1 MNDYTDEEFLYITK
15 TVMQVLDGWNL
26 STEEAVNVLGLSDQT
41 RKRQL
46 DKYRN
51 LKAFPKDELIIK
63 RLSHIVGISDA
74 LRTTF
79 PRNTNMA
86 EKWLK
91 TQHRRFGNETPLA
104 IILNEGVE
112 GLCKVRSEL
121 DVTFAWNS
129 TRDN

>member
-91 TQHRRFGNETPLA
+91 TQHRRFENETPLT

>member
-26 STEEAVNVLGLSDQT
+26 STEETVNVLGLSDQT

-79 PRNTNMA
+79 PRNLNMA

-91 TQHRRFGNETPLA
+91 TQHRRFENETPLTV
-104 IILNEGVE
+104 ILNEGVE

-129 TRDN
+129 TGKN